1 VCADFVFALGR
12 WPVSISNS
20 WNGSKLLM
28 GDECAELVRFKEQW
42 IEYVIVKFFISAI
55 LFIVN

>member
-1 VCADFVFALGR
+1 M
-12 WPVSISNS
+12 SISNS
-20 WNGSKLLM
+20 WNGSKVLM

-55 LFIVN
+55 LFIINCMEMTFILLL